1 MPYEIKNKL
10 RAPSTIRITG
20 VTDTGALPL
29 TAFSA
34 NQTLENVNS
43 LYVTSIKWSVLPA
56 TGTLV
61 ITRGGTVVATMYES
75 GDWKHDEFAISNT
88 SADIGTFQVAITGGG
103 TALMSVNKVAT
114 YNVNTLTL

>member
-1 MPYEIKNKL
+1 MPYEIKNRL

-34 NQTLENVNS
+34 NQALENVNT
-43 LYVTSIKWSVLPA
+43 LYVTSLRWSVLPA

-61 ITRGGTVVATMYES
+61 ITRGGTVVATLYET
-75 GDWKHDEFAISNT
+75 GDWKHDELAISNT
-88 SADIGTFQVAITGGG
+88 ATDALTFQVAITGGG
-103 TALMSVNKVAT
+103 TALLTVNKSAT